1 MMMLFV
7 VNFSCFSLFSKSGKM
22 KNTLTDFIG
31 ATGGANRFVR
41 RRRLLLLLLCRLQVM
56 ERRRRMASGSF
67 NLRVAQI
74 RMRIVFG
81 RKRLRSRSAVGQQ
94 FALLGITPLHPT
106 ILEPDFHLE

>member
-41 RRRLLLLLLCRLQVM
+41 WRRLLLLLCQLQVM
-56 ERRRRMASGSF
+56 ERRRMASGSF

-94 FALLGITPLHPT
+94 FALLGVTPLHPT